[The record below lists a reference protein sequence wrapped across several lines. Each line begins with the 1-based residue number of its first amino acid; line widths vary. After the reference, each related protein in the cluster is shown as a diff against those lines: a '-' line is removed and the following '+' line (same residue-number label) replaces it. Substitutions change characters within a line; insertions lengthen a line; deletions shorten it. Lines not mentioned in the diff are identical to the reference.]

1 MIGTKITYMHHS
13 TIDRLFSIEIK
24 NSNDFTKDFSIP
36 FYCIMLFQGKFDF
49 LVDFVEYRSKGNTIL
64 FLSPYQNFKWL
75 GNGGATIRLLTFH
88 GDFYCIE
95 YHKKEVACNGLLFN
109 NIYLTPQISIPDEHF
124 EEIEQIVQKMKIE
137 NGSNNPYSD
146 AVLKSYLQLV
156 LALCSREKSMLIGH
170 TELDQIENKNI
181 TMFQELIEK
190 HYLRERSPSFYASE
204 LKLSSSALSKNIK
217 KQIGKTPTQLIQ
229 ERVILESKKLLHLTH
244 KSIKEIAVDLHF
256 DDEFYFSRYFKKN
269 VGLSPSHYRRDVGIS
284 IVAK

>member
-1 MIGTKITYMHHS
+1 MIGTKRTNMQNR
-13 TIDRLFSIEIK
+13 TIDRLFSIKIK
-24 NSNDFTKDFSIP
+24 NSNDFIKDFSIP
-36 FYCIMLFQGKFDF
+36 FYCIMLFQGKSDF
-49 LVDFVEYRSKGNTIL
+49 LVDFVKYRSKGNTIL

-75 GNGGATIRLLTFH
+75 GSESTSIRLLTFH

-109 NIYLTPQISIPDEHF
+109 NIYLTPQISISDTHF
-124 EEIEQIVQKMKIE
+124 EEIGQILQKMKVE

-156 LALCSREKSMLIGH
+156 LALCSREKSILIGH

-181 TMFQELIEK
+181 TMFQELIEM

-284 IVAK
+284 MVAK